1 MDGFEKTIDLIC
13 GTMASLPDNRT
24 GSNTQYSMQDAG
36 LAAFSVFF
44 MQSPSFLSAQQ
55 AMEKRKGRSNAQT
68 LFNVGKIPSPNQIR
82 NLLDPVEPREL
93 FPIYDSI
100 LGAFREKGVLE
111 DFRSVGGTQLIAI
124 DGTWYHSSGT
134 IHCDNCS
141 TKQHKDGTI
150 TYSHSAIT
158 PVIVAPG
165 RKQAIALRPEFILPQ
180 DGDEKQDCEI
190 KAAKRW
196 LAGNGGFY
204 STGNDT
210 LLGDDLYAHQPFCRQ
225 VLLHGYHFIFVCK
238 PTSHK
243 HLYEWIELLEPDIG
257 IHTQTKRIKNNGKW
271 ETHILRFANNVPLVD
286 DENAL
291 RVNWIEHVVR
301 IKGKQTYQNSFATD
315 HEINSD
321 NALEI
326 ANAGRAR
333 WKIENE
339 NNNTL
344 KTKGYHLEHNFG
356 HGKQHLSSLLASMN
370 ILAFLLHT
378 LLETGD
384 QAYRLIREAL
394 GARKTFFE
402 HVRALTHYQCFAN
415 WDEMMDFMLR
425 GLELGPYDPG

>member
-24 GSNTQYSMQDAG
+24 GSNTQFSMQDAG

-55 AMEKRKGRSNAQT
+55 AMEKRKGLSNAQT
-68 LFNVGKIPSPNQIR
+68 LFNIGKIPTPNQIR

-93 FPIYDSI
+93 FPVYDCI

-134 IHCDNCS
+134 IRCDNCS

-165 RKQAIALRPEFILPQ
+165 RNQAIALRPEFIVPQ

-204 STGNDT
+204 RTGNDT

-225 VLLHGYHFIFVCK
+225 VLRHGYHFIFVCK

-243 HLYEWIELLEPDIG
+243 HLYEWIGRLEPGTD

-271 ETHILRFANNVPLVD
+271 ETHTLRHANHVPLVD
-286 DENAL
+286 GENAL
-291 RVNWIEHVVR
+291 CVNWIEHVIR

-315 HEINSD
+315 HEITPD

-326 ANAGRAR
+326 ARAGRAR

-384 QAYRLIREAL
+384 KAYHLIREAL

>member
-1 MDGFEKTIDLIC
+1 MNGFEKTIDLIRS
-13 GTMASLPDNRT
+13 TMALLPDNRT
-24 GSNTQYSMQDAG
+24 GGNTQYSMQDAG

-68 LFNVGKIPSPNQIR
+68 LFNIGKIPTPNQIR
-82 NLLDPVEPREL
+82 NLLDPVEPKEL
-93 FPIYDSI
+93 FPVYDSI
-100 LGAFREKGVLE
+100 LAAFRARGVLD
-111 DFRSVGGTQLIAI
+111 DFRSVGGTQLIAL

-134 IHCDNCS
+134 IHCANCS
-141 TKQHKDGTI
+141 TKQHKDGSI
-150 TYSHSAIT
+150 TYSHSVIT

-165 RKQAIALRPEFILPQ
+165 RNQAIALRPEFILPQ

-204 STGNDT
+204 RTGNDT

-225 VLLHGYHFIFVCK
+225 ILLHGYHFIFVCK

-243 HLYEWIELLEPDIG
+243 YLHEWIGQLEPG
-257 IHTQTKRIKNNGKW
+257 IDLHTQTERIKNNGKW
-271 ETHILRFANNVPLVD
+271 ETHVLRFANNVPLAD
-286 DENAL
+286 EENAL

-315 HEINSD
+315 HAINPD

-326 ANAGRAR
+326 ASAGRAR

-344 KTKGYHLEHNFG
+344 KTKGYHLDHNFG

-378 LLETGD
+378 LLEVD
-384 QAYRLIREAL
+384 DKAYLLIREAL

-402 HVRALTHYQCFAN
+402 HVRALTHYRCFVN

-425 GLELGPYDPG
+425 GLELGPYDSG